1 MSPTMMGSPVLS
13 MSPAL
18 QRRKLARF
26 FAKGCAEIRHEVKL
40 HNPQSF
46 RFADPRQTT
55 VNRTR
60 RVPTRVLPPTRNAG
74 PRPIRL
80 SHSAGIV
87 EIFFRLQDRLSV
99 S

>member
-1 MSPTMMGSPVLS
+1 MLS

-60 RVPTRVLPPTRNAG
+60 RVPTRALPPHAMQARG
-74 PRPIRL
+74 RYVFPIAL
-80 SHSAGIV
+80 A
-87 EIFFRLQDRLSV
+87 
-99 S
+99 